1 MPATLFHSRFQ
12 EALQAVGVS
21 FEGAHGGRAPR
32 RELRCIL
39 PIVIAMGGLG
49 QLRHP
54 EDQPPAC
61 IARAGCCL
69 HETLEASSQ
78 SSAACAHC
86 CLNDAMGMHSAGR
99 AALSYRS
106 VQCRAAAKSFRRF

>member
-54 EDQPPAC
+54 ESKRERFLDRSKAHGRMKPGPA
-61 IARAGCCL
+61 ACL
-69 HETLEASSQ
+69 HR
-78 SSAACAHC
+78 AC
-86 CLNDAMGMHSAGR
+86 SAGR